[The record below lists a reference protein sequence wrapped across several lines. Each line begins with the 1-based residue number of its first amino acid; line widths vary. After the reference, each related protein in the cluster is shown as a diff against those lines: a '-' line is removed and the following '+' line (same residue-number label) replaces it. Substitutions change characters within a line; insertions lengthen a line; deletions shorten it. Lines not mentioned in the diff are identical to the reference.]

1 MDNVMDTDMA
11 LNAAARPASSV
22 RWGQVVAFVGLTFGL
37 TYAYNLLEVLTIGY
51 GAASPALGVVLQGM
65 MVIPAWSA
73 FVLQVFFFRDS
84 VVYYRRP
91 FSWARVFAYFYLV
104 FGLLFLAAAVVA
116 ELSSD
121 AALATT
127 IRATTQMAVLA
138 GLIFVVVLQFVAPK
152 ADRQSA
158 YLAFGHIKW
167 YALFG
172 LGLIAMYGAMTALN
186 YAFNLGQVIDV
197 KAVIQQLMAAAG
209 QQPAGPNQ
217 VPTLVFLVTTGIQ
230 TAVFAPFLAILISV
244 GEEYGWRGTLQP
256 ELMKLGRIK
265 GVALVGL
272 IWGVWH
278 APIIAM
284 GHNYPGYPVAGIFLM
299 TLYTLGLGFILGLA
313 FIKSGSVW
321 VAAYL
326 HGVNNQVYSFLVM
339 LVYRPNDPV
348 WSFGAG
354 VFGIVVLLAI
364 AGLLLLDPSWRER
377 GPVVAA

>member
-1 MDNVMDTDMA
+1 MDEIVGTKVT
-11 LNAAARPASSV
+11 LPAAARLASPV
-22 RWGQVVAFVGLTFGL
+22 RWRQVGAFVGLTFGL
-37 TYAYNLLEVLTIGY
+37 TYAYNLLQILTIGY
-51 GAASPALGVVLQGM
+51 GASPAIGIVLQGM
-65 MVIPAWSA
+65 MLIPAWSA
-73 FVLQVFFFRDS
+73 LLLQVFFFRDS
-84 VVYYRRP
+84 VVYCRKP

-104 FGLLFLAAAVVA
+104 FGFVFLAGAIVA
-116 ELSSD
+116 ELSK
-121 AALATT
+121 APAL
-127 IRATTQMAVLA
+127 IGSIGMAGQVLVLG
-138 GLIFVVVLQFVAPK
+138 GLVFVIVLQFVAPK

-172 LGLIAMYGAMTALN
+172 LLLIAMYGAMTALN
-186 YAFNLGQVIDV
+186 YVFGLGQVIDA
-197 KAVIQQLMAAAG
+197 KATIQQLMAASG
-209 QQPAGPNQ
+209 QTAMGLDQL
-217 VPTLVFLVTTGIQ
+217 PTLTFLLITGVQ
-230 TAVFAPFLAILISV
+230 TAVFAPFMAMLISV

-265 GVALVGL
+265 GVVLVGL

-313 FIKSGSVW
+313 FIKSRSVW

-326 HGVNNQVYSFLVM
+326 HGVNNQVLSFLLM
-339 LVYRPNDPV
+339 LVYRPNHPI

-354 VFGIVVLLAI
+354 LFGIILMFAVVA
-364 AGLLLLDPSWRER
+364 LLLRDPSWRDSAA
-377 GPVVAA
+377 PVAA